1 MAENEYIIRCWNCLG
16 EFDAL
21 SAVWCS
27 CNPNRPTKVCPFC
40 LQCFCEAPEEYHA
53 SFWADAPEAL
63 VKDREMLV
71 NARGPLGEALIKAK
85 VITSEQLLLALKRQ
99 QNTHE
104 KLGETLVDLG
114 FVNQETIE
122 SFLSSQ
128 RSVRRISLKNTQL
141 DPMLIA
147 SIGADECKR
156 LSIIPVS
163 RERLGNK
170 ELIMLA
176 MANPS
181 DGATI
186 ERIQNQTGCQ
196 ILSAQCSKEEID
208 KHLAPLLS
216 SRGNSPGTS
225 DSGEIQAADRLAL
238 DLIRKAIARGA
249 SDLYIEPAE
258 ENLSVHLRIDG
269 ILFQAKSLDKTYQA
283 PLTRQ
288 LKRLLKLDSEISDR
302 PQEGRI
308 VMRSGDKRYN
318 VLALSLPTPYGEN
331 ISMKIINRDTFLKTF
346 EELGIQQRGILQLRT
361 AMSAR
366 NGVILLSAPLFHGL
380 TTTLYSVMKE
390 IASNRQRKVMSIE
403 LQNICPVP
411 GVSQIS
417 LGESRDE
424 EATATTLKAI
434 ANSYPDVL
442 VLADLLDSFSM
453 SSQIVKLSGQMLVVA
468 SVEATSNIQAIRKLV
483 EAGFPAASLS
493 EHLKVAFNQRLVRK
507 VCPACSHP
515 TMLTSNTAKIIGLTP
530 AEALDLGEVR
540 EAQGCEACSHIGYKG
555 RVALF
560 EVLTPS
566 TAFRKALAKKASSK
580 TLFKHSLKGGLV
592 PLRQIAL
599 EAVEKGITTLEEFQ
613 KENF

>member
-1 MAENEYIIRCWNCLG
+1 VAEDEYIIRCWNCLG

-21 SAVWCS
+21 AAVWCS

-40 LQCFCEAPEEYHA
+40 LQCFCGASEEYHA
-53 SFWADAPEAL
+53 SFWASAPESL
-63 VKDREMLV
+63 VKDREMLA

-114 FVNQETIE
+114 FVTQETID

-128 RSVRRISLKNTQL
+128 RSVRRISLKETQL
-141 DPMLIA
+141 DPMLVA

-156 LSIIPVS
+156 LSVIPIS

-170 ELIMLA
+170 ELIMLG

-181 DGATI
+181 DGETI
-186 ERIQNQTGCQ
+186 EKIQNQTGCQ
-196 ILSAQCSKEEID
+196 ILTVQCSKEEIA

-216 SRGNSPGTS
+216 SAQ
-225 DSGEIQAADRLAL
+225 DSRRESGSGGVQAADRLAL

-249 SDLYIEPAE
+249 SDLYVEPAE
-258 ENLSVHLRIDG
+258 DNLSVHLRIDG
-269 ILFQAKSLDKTYQA
+269 ILFQAKSLEKSYQA
-283 PLTRQ
+283 PLTEQ
-288 LKRLLKLDSEISDR
+288 LKRLLKLNTGITDR

-308 VMRSGDKRYN
+308 VMRSGDTRFN
-318 VLALSLPTPYGEN
+318 VIALSLPTPYGEN
-331 ISMKIINRDTFLKTF
+331 ISMKIINRDTFLKNF
-346 EELGIQQRGILQLRT
+346 EQLGMRKRDILQIRA

-366 NGVILLSAPLFHGL
+366 SGVILLSAPLFHGL
-380 TTTLYSVMKE
+380 TTTLYSVMEE
-390 IASNRQRKVMSIE
+390 IASDGQRKVMSIE
-403 LQNICPVP
+403 LQNLCPVP

-417 LGESRDE
+417 MGENSDD

-442 VLADLLDSFSM
+442 VLADLLDSSSM
-453 SSQIVKLSGQMLVVA
+453 LSQIVKLAGQMLVVA
-468 SVEATSNIQAIRKLV
+468 SVEATSNILAVQKLT
-483 EAGFPAASLS
+483 ETGFPYTSLS
-493 EHLKVAFNQRLVRK
+493 EHLKVAVNQRLVRK
-507 VCPACSHP
+507 VCPACSYP
-515 TMLTSNTAKIIGLTP
+515 ITLTTDIARMMGLSP

-540 EAQGCEACSHIGYKG
+540 EAKGCEACSQIGYKG
-555 RVALF
+555 RAALF

-566 TAFRKALAKKASSK
+566 TAFRKSLSKKASAR
-580 TLFKHSLKGGLV
+580 TLLKHALKGGLV
-592 PLRQIAL
+592 PLRQVAL
-599 EAVEKGITTLEEFQ
+599 EAVDRGVTTLEEFQ